1 MSSEKSKPVTGAPA
15 STFAVPN
22 YEALANNTARLMEE
36 LGHATA
42 ASLKPIEE
50 GRAKA
55 GVSEEVSDVV
65 KTLGPHS
72 NRMAKISCVA

>member
-1 MSSEKSKPVTGAPA
+1 MTSDKAKPAPGITP
-15 STFAVPN
+15 STFTVPN

-42 ASLKPIEE
+42 ASLKPVEE

-65 KTLGPHS
+65 KTLGQ
-72 NRMAKISCVA
+72 VVE